1 MHALPSTETQQKDK
15 TAQESSTAVNRT
27 GVPDVM
33 KRQYEAMSGL
43 SMDDVRVHYNSAR
56 PAQVDALAYTQGSH
70 VYVAPG
76 QERHLGHELG
86 HVIQQKQGR
95 VRPTGSIEGF
105 AVNLD
110 EGLER
115 EADALDRQA
124 RTYEMHGGESPAAL
138 LSGDEEAE
146 EFGSMAVGTSVSGGV
161 AQLRP
166 VVDSVRQRP
175 FYVDS
180 EFNEIDKP
188 RFLLKYF
195 VEMGRYVVFQ
205 IRDHVR
211 RIFWKKDRKWMDD
224 NPDIFRERQALPV
237 AGMPDAGTSE
247 AETSHAGASGAEIAE
262 AGISETKILS
272 VGMTPS
278 VSQDLPEQGAD
289 QHKYYTDRDFKKE
302 FSIND
307 FLKVQPL
314 DAWLESYE
322 EAGAA
327 IGQINTSGLDS
338 EEKER
343 QKNAIMNYT
352 FQRYIVNAL
361 YRAEEIERME
371 YSGSPLSY
379 QDRSTY
385 MRSGAGSFVK
395 ALQQLLGGKK
405 EYGKADLIL
414 TRSEGMREELDK
426 FFYTLRLEDGA
437 SSVDEMRERMR
448 DSSVIQKIA
457 EFVEQLTIPNDE
469 KDPQIESKQDRT
481 FWESLEESD
490 LTKIFADMTE
500 GMNGQNSNEQL
511 QTMGAANQKLRAA
524 VFLQLADQMR
534 LAKEAELILLHNNF
548 LQGQEEHIQIIN
560 TRLQREEGE
569 RQIFLQ
575 TYMSELEQQINDIPA
590 RIQKT
595 EEQTERLKKQ
605 IQELEES
612 IRGLEAQI
620 QELQIQMQEAQKQD
634 TKNQIKKLSAEMQ
647 QLENQKRK
655 SEKLRENTSK
665 KQQQSKQTK
674 QKLEEQ
680 RKLLENILLKAKSL
694 QSGGEIEPK
703 DNVIADRYIRYI
715 RDNHPKES
723 FSDSM
728 GKLEVLLR
736 NMGYIA
742 SAGGMISLES
752 GGIRQSALLL
762 ADTKMDIPAKAAVN
776 KAGYVPS
783 ITEGL
788 RSMMQYQKEDESH
801 LSIQDI
807 AKGVFAQQKK
817 GEAVEGSAG
826 ERAMELAEKR
836 LSAPVESQYAASD
849 SARARNFAQGCFERF
864 CAKLV
869 DSKGMGNP
877 EKRISVQA
885 SVIKKL
891 IDASGLFAN
900 DNVPAFVW
908 YQLEYYLDA
917 ALHSENHLVDFTR
930 NIQGIHEIILL
941 GIELSGKIDRGKP
954 FFLPQAPNDDSE
966 QGLPPSF
973 YRGAYLADYG
983 LKAFAQVY
991 DAALAQHAQTA
1002 PTDEGKPLHIGA
1014 FYNIYFE
1021 LTEKLNATKGANPNR
1036 VHMDNPKNVEEFLD
1050 KLHQPVFE
1058 SDSEEG
1064 VHPADRL
1071 PDIIMIDI
1079 HPNDATREYIEA
1091 NNIVHL
1097 LQAIAGYREQ
1107 NEIQKQMSV
1116 IIDITLN
1123 QATDEEVQGIVKKSQ
1138 TYIREGWLNLVFVQS
1153 LTKFAQMGM
1162 DKHSGGLVFAYNHED
1177 QWEAFNE
1184 SLGMGKGTDPAA
1196 PADPVDPYM
1205 QEYFQLLFT
1214 NAGEEQREYIRIIRE
1229 NTRYVQ
1235 SKLSGMLANTAIQ
1248 LSENEDEGSCY
1259 VAWHYRESYQ
1269 QIRRALYYSQHPEL
1283 SELPQTTESLEL
1295 PELPYTLHDFNIA
1308 ILEQGINRLMSKR
1321 RLPVAMRFS
1330 FGFPISNLGETGNEV
1345 RFTIGT
1351 ETKEELDVYMDV
1363 IRTVAAAVQALID
1376 TGAAAQE
1383 TLLDIKKFKNFLHT
1397 I

>member
-15 TAQESSTAVNRT
+15 TAQESSTTVNRT

-124 RTYEMHGGESPAAL
+124 RTYEMHDGESPAAV
-138 LSGDEEAE
+138 LSGGEEAE

-166 VVDSVRQRP
+166 VVDSVRHRP

-211 RIFWKKDRKWMDD
+211 RIFWKKDRQWMRE
-224 NPDIFRERQALPV
+224 NPDIFRERQALSV
-237 AGMPDAGTSE
+237 AGMSDAGMSQ

-262 AGISETKILS
+262 AGISETKTLS
-272 VGMTPS
+272 VGRTPS
-278 VSQDLPEQGAD
+278 VSQELPEQGSD
-289 QHKYYTDRDFKKE
+289 EHKYYTDRDFKKE

-307 FLKVQPL
+307 FLQVQPL

-371 YSGSPLSY
+371 YSGSLLSY

-395 ALQQLLGGKK
+395 ALQQLLLEGNMQYN
-405 EYGKADLIL
+405 EENVIL
-414 TRSEGMREELDK
+414 TRSGGMREELDK
-426 FFYTLRLEDGA
+426 FFYTLQLGDGA
-437 SSVDEMRERMR
+437 SSVDEMRKRMR

-457 EFVEQLTIPNDE
+457 EFVKKLPIPNG
-469 KDPQIESKQDRT
+469 PNKQDT
-481 FWESLEESD
+481 AFQEALEESD
-490 LTKIFADMTE
+490 VTRIFVDVT
-500 GMNGQNSNEQL
+500 EQL
-511 QTMGAANQKLRAA
+511 QNINDVGQSLRDA
-524 VFLQLADQMR
+524 VFLEVANRMLSPE
-534 LAKEAELILLHNNF
+534 EAEQALWLNKLPGNKEERITALNERMEQEDYRQEFWEGCIEF
-548 LQGQEEHIQIIN
+548 LQKK
-560 TRLQREEGE
+560 LD
-569 RQIFLQ
+569 
-575 TYMSELEQQINDIPA
+575 ELDGILHEIS
-590 RIQKT
+590 
-595 EEQTERLKKQ
+595 KQ
-605 IQELEES
+605 IQEGDTKSQNKLQGRMKQRSVLEEKLNKARS
-612 IRGLEAQI
+612 FYQSGQYLISEDIL
-620 QELQIQMQEAQKQD
+620 D
-634 TKNQIKKLSAEMQ
+634 TANQYIEHIKKQPE
-647 QLENQKRK
+647 
-655 SEKLRENTSK
+655 SERM
-665 KQQQSKQTK
+665 
-674 QKLEEQ
+674 
-680 RKLLENILLKAKSL
+680 NIL
-694 QSGGEIEPK
+694 
-703 DNVIADRYIRYI
+703 
-715 RDNHPKES
+715 
-723 FSDSM
+723 F
-728 GKLEVLLR
+728 R
-736 NMGYIA
+736 NIGYLA
-742 SAGGMISLES
+742 TTGGMISLES

-762 ADTKMDIPAKAAVN
+762 ADTKMNIPAKAAVN

-788 RSMMQYQKEDESH
+788 RSMMQYQKEDGSH

-807 AKGVFAQQKK
+807 AQSVFTQQKNSDPVK
-817 GEAVEGSAG
+817 ASD
-826 ERAMELAEKR
+826 RKHAMESAEDR
-836 LSAPVESQYAASD
+836 LSGPTQSQYAA
-849 SARARNFAQGCFERF
+849 ANMENARNLAQTSFTLF
-864 CAKLV
+864 CTKLV
-869 DSKGMGNP
+869 DFANIKDADSENMEDETSKNR
-877 EKRISVQA
+877 EAIKRRNFVQA

-891 IDASGLFAN
+891 INSSGLFAN

-954 FFLPQAPNDDSE
+954 FLLPQAPNDDSE

-991 DAALAQHAQTA
+991 DAALAQHAPTA
-1002 PTDEGKPLHIGA
+1002 PTGGGKSLQIDA

-1021 LTEKLNATKGANPNR
+1021 LTEKLNATKGANPKR
-1036 VHMDNPKNVEEFLD
+1036 VHMDNPKSVEEFLD
-1050 KLHQPVFE
+1050 KLHQPVSE
-1058 SDSEEG
+1058 SDLKKG
-1064 VHPADRL
+1064 VDPADRL

-1123 QATDEEVQGIVKKSQ
+1123 QATDEEVQGIVKNSQ
-1138 TYIREGWLNLVFVQS
+1138 KYIGEGWLNLVFVQS

-1177 QWEAFNE
+1177 QWEALNE
-1184 SLGMGKGTDPAA
+1184 SLGMGKGTNPAA

-1214 NAGEEQREYIRIIRE
+1214 HAGEEQREYIQIIRE

-1235 SKLSGMLANTAIQ
+1235 SRLSGMLANTAIQ

-1259 VAWHYRESYQ
+1259 VAWHYRDSFDRICTICKPHKLSY
-1269 QIRRALYYSQHPEL
+1269 S
-1283 SELPQTTESLEL
+1283 
-1295 PELPYTLHDFNIA
+1295 LHDFNIA
-1308 ILEQGINRLMSKR
+1308 ILEQGINRLMSER

-1351 ETKEELDVYMDV
+1351 ETREELDVYMDV
-1363 IRTVAAAVQALID
+1363 IQTVATAVQALID

-1397 I
+1397 IK

>member
-1 MHALPSTETQQKDK
+1 MHALPSTETQQKDR

-124 RTYEMHGGESPAAL
+124 RTYETQGGQGPAAFLSGGEEAA
-138 LSGDEEAE
+138 
-146 EFGSMAVGTSVSGGV
+146 EFGRMAVGTSVSGGV

-166 VVDSVRQRP
+166 VVDSVRHRPFYVDSVRQRP
-175 FYVDS
+175 FHVDS
-180 EFNEIDKP
+180 EFNEIGER

-211 RIFWKKDRKWMDD
+211 RIFWKKDRQWIRE
-224 NPDIFRERQALPV
+224 NPDIPRERQALPV
-237 AGMPDAGTSE
+237 AGMSEAGTLGAEISE
-247 AETSHAGASGAEIAE
+247 AETSE
-262 AGISETKILS
+262 
-272 VGMTPS
+272 
-278 VSQDLPEQGAD
+278 SQELPEQGAD

-302 FSIND
+302 FPIKD
-307 FLKVQPL
+307 FLLIQPL
-314 DAWLESYE
+314 NAWLESYE

-327 IGQINTSGLDS
+327 IEQINDAPDLDDA
-338 EEKER
+338 EKER
-343 QKNAIMNYT
+343 QRNAIMNYT

-395 ALQQLLGGKK
+395 ALQQQLLEGKK

-414 TRSEGMREELDK
+414 TRSGGMRQELDK
-426 FFYTLRLEDGA
+426 FFYTLRLEDGV
-437 SSVDEMRERMR
+437 SSVDELRERMR
-448 DSSVIQKIA
+448 DSGMIQKIA
-457 EFVEQLTIPNDE
+457 AFVEHLSIPNNE
-469 KDPQIESKQDRT
+469 N
-481 FWESLEESD
+481 LEGAD
-490 LTKIFADMTE
+490 LAKIFADVTE
-500 GMNGQNSNEQL
+500 GMNGQAPNEQL
-511 QTMGAANQKLRAA
+511 QMMGAANQKLRAA
-524 VFLQLADQMR
+524 VFLQVADQMG
-534 LAKEAELILLHNNF
+534 LTEEAELILLHNNF

-560 TRLQREEGE
+560 TRLQREAQE
-569 RQIFLQ
+569 RQNFLQ
-575 TYMSELEQQINDIPA
+575 TYMSELEQQINNIPA
-590 RIQKT
+590 RIQRV
-595 EEQTERLKKQ
+595 EEQIQESINQ
-605 IQELEES
+605 IQELERQ
-612 IRGLEAQI
+612 IRGLEAQT
-620 QELQIQMQEAQKQD
+620 QKLQIQMQEAQKQD
-634 TKNQIKKLSAEMQ
+634 TKNQIKILRAEMQ

-655 SEKLRENTSK
+655 SEKLRENAGK
-665 KQQQSKQTK
+665 KQQRSQQTK

-680 RKLLENILLKAKSL
+680 RKSLADILLKAQSL
-694 QSGGEIEPK
+694 QSGGELESK
-703 DNVIADRYIRYI
+703 DDVIADRYIRYI
-715 RDNHPKES
+715 QDNHPKAS

-742 SAGGMISLES
+742 SAGGIISLDS
-752 GGIRQSALLL
+752 GGIQQSALLL
-762 ADTKMDIPAKAAVN
+762 ADTKMSIPAKAAVN

-788 RSMMQYQKEDESH
+788 RSIMQYQQEGGSH

-807 AKGVFAQQKK
+807 AKEVFAQQKK
-817 GEAVEGSAG
+817 SEAVEDSAG
-826 ERAMELAEKR
+826 KRAMESAEKK
-836 LSAPVESQYAASD
+836 LSAPAESQYALSD
-849 SARARNFAQGCFERF
+849 RVRARNFAQGCFALF

-869 DSKGMGNP
+869 DSANIKDADSGKM
-877 EKRISVQA
+877 EDEASKTRKAKKRRNFVQA
-885 SVIKKL
+885 SVIQKL
-891 IDASGLFAN
+891 INASGLFAN

-917 ALHSENHLVDFTR
+917 ALHSEDHLVDFTR
-930 NIQGIHEIILL
+930 NIQGIHEILLL

-954 FFLPQAPNDDSE
+954 FVLPLAPNNDSE

-991 DAALAQHAQTA
+991 DAALAQHA
-1002 PTDEGKPLHIGA
+1002 PTGEGKPLQIDA

-1021 LTEKLNATKGANPNR
+1021 LTEKLNATEGANPGR
-1036 VHMDNPKNVEEFLD
+1036 VHMDNPKSVREFLD
-1050 KLHQPVFE
+1050 KLNPSVSE
-1058 SDSEEG
+1058 SDLEKG
-1064 VHPADRL
+1064 FHPADRL

-1091 NNIVHL
+1091 NNITGL
-1097 LQAIAGYREQ
+1097 LQAIAEYREQ
-1107 NEIQKQMSV
+1107 NEISKQITV

-1123 QATDEEVQGIVKKSQ
+1123 QATDKEVQGIVKNSQ
-1138 TYIREGWLNLVFVQS
+1138 TYIGEGWLNLVFVQS

-1162 DKHSGGLVFAYNHED
+1162 DKHSGGLVFAYNNED

-1184 SLGMGKGTDPAA
+1184 SLGISRD
-1196 PADPVDPYM
+1196 ADPVDPYM

-1214 NAGEEQREYIRIIRE
+1214 HAGEEQREYIRIIRE

-1235 SKLSGMLANTAIQ
+1235 SRLSGMLANTAIQ

-1259 VAWHYRESYQ
+1259 VAWHYRDSFDRICAICEPRKLSY
-1269 QIRRALYYSQHPEL
+1269 S
-1283 SELPQTTESLEL
+1283 
-1295 PELPYTLHDFNIA
+1295 LHDFNMA
-1308 ILEQGINRLMSKR
+1308 ILEQGINRLMSDQ

-1351 ETKEELDVYMDV
+1351 ETREDLEDYMDV
-1363 IRTVAAAVQALID
+1363 IRTVATAVQELID
-1376 TGAAAQE
+1376 TGAAARE
-1383 TLLDIKKFKNFLHT
+1383 TLLDIKKFEIFLHAIKVT
-1397 I
+1397 KKQKTVY